1 MEKLDGKS
9 MDLEKHSIEKI
20 KELFPEVVTEG
31 RIDFD
36 KLRLILGDEVDESV
50 EKYQF
55 TWNGK
60 SQTIKLAQKP
70 STGTLRPAKEESKDW
85 DTTENLYI
93 EGDNLEVLKQLQKT
107 YFGKIKMIYIDPP
120 YNTGGDFVYKDDF
133 KDSIQNYKEQTNQ
146 TSRSNADTSGRYH
159 TDWLNMM
166 YSRLMLAKN
175 LLSDDGVIF
184 ISIDENE
191 VHNLRKIS
199 DEILGESNFVSSF
212 MYEKTQHFGRQKLN
226 VYSNAEYILCY
237 AKVLFKNEN
246 LSDLLVEKIKTELE
260 DAPLYNASNP
270 DNIITFPKKAVIFNI
285 KDGVYN
291 NTTDAKYALEEP
303 VEVKDGLNVNA
314 FKLKFR
320 SRWSAQK
327 VLDEADLGCKYWVKS
342 ENFAIRAIYQEG
354 KTSKSAPKQLLFTN
368 SNNPMCTISRFNV
381 KVGSNETGSSDVKKI
396 LNEGI
401 FSYPKPVSLIS
412 YLTSLL
418 WNSRESDFHN
428 EFVVLDFFSG
438 SATTAH
444 AVMKL
449 NAEDGGNRKFIMV
462 QLPEKTDEKS
472 EAYKAGYK
480 NICEIG
486 KERIR
491 RAGEQIKQEM
501 EKEGKDSSKLDLGFK
516 VFKLD
521 DTNIKEWDSSQEV
534 TESTLFDQQ
543 EVFKEGR
550 TTEDVL
556 YEILLKHGVFDMP
569 VSETLF
575 NAKVAYDIGRG
586 DMIVA
591 LFDDIT
597 SEDVKAIAEKK
608 PRVVIFKDSGFEN
621 DNVKLNALHNLEKQ
635 GVQDVKSI

>member
-9 MDLEKHSIEKI
+9 IDLEKHSIEKI

-31 RIDFD
+31 SIDFD
-36 KLRLILGDEVDESV
+36 KLRLILGDEVEESI

-70 STGTLRPAKEESKDW
+70 STGTLRPAKEESKNW

-133 KDSIQNYKEQTNQ
+133 KDSIKNYKEQTNQ

-166 YSRLMLAKN
+166 YSRVLLSKF
-175 LLSDDGVIF
+175 LLSDDGLIF
-184 ISIDENE
+184 ISLDDNEIENMI
-191 VHNLRKIS
+191 KIGK
-199 DEILGESNFVSSF
+199 EIFGEANHVATFIWKSKPQGGNDNTLVVS
-212 MYEKTQHFGRQKLN
+212 EH
-226 VYSNAEYILCY
+226 EYIIAF
-237 AKVLFKNEN
+237 AKNYNDVILKGRKLENNKYRLTDEFYQERGGYHRTKLDLSVLPYRFNLDYGIECPDGTVVYPGGVTEEEWRNRKNGN
-246 LSDLLVEKIKTELE
+246 NHDHDWRWRWSQDRFNKALVNGQVEIIKNDSTWTIYTKEYE
-260 DAPLYNASNP
+260 FV
-270 DNIITFPKKAVIFNI
+270 DNDGNQINRLAKHRTVITDTTNVDGTKDIKSIFNQR
-285 KDGVYN
+285 
-291 NTTDAKYALEEP
+291 L
-303 VEVKDGLNVNA
+303 
-314 FKLKFR
+314 
-320 SRWSAQK
+320 
-327 VLDEADLGCKYWVKS
+327 
-342 ENFAIRAIYQEG
+342 
-354 KTSKSAPKQLLFTN
+354 
-368 SNNPMCTISRFNV
+368 
-381 KVGSNETGSSDVKKI
+381 
-396 LNEGI
+396 
-401 FSYPKPVSLIS
+401 FSYPKPIDLVSKFIKMLDEDSI
-412 YLTSLL
+412 
-418 WNSRESDFHN
+418 
-428 EFVVLDFFSG
+428 VLDFFSG

-472 EAYKAGYK
+472 EAHKAGYK

-501 EKEGKDSSKLDLGFK
+501 HKEGKDSSKLDIGFK

-534 TESTLFDQQ
+534 TETTLFDQQ

-556 YEILLKHGVFDMP
+556 YEILLKYGVFDMP
-569 VSETLF
+569 VSETLI
-575 NAKVAYDIGRG
+575 NDKVAYDVGHG
-586 DMIVA
+586 YMLAV
-591 LFDDIT
+591 LFDEINMEDIKEVT
-597 SEDVKAIAEKK
+597 MRK
-608 PRVVIFKDSGFEN
+608 PKVVVFKDSGFSD
-621 DNVKLNALHNLEKQ
+621 DNVKLNAVYNLEKANDNKDRDSKTIIK
-635 GVQDVKSI
+635 VV